1 MKYLHAVTHAKA
13 MNSSEHR
20 RAVEMQNNDTSL
32 KLYSHTSE
40 CNHARTSAHTRL
52 QLHPQ
57 MPTSV
62 PNKQMIFQRV
72 SNQRVAH
79 VFICFYCVTLKHTQ
93 LIGSVVSSAGNQSGN
108 SPIHPQ
114 HTHRPFQFS
123 VEFLSAYLFLL
134 FFLKILPPVVVIR
147 ARLLNLPGRC
157 RQKQNQPSC
166 RELTETS

>member
-1 MKYLHAVTHAKA
+1 MQPCTHI
-13 MNSSEHR
+13 S
-20 RAVEMQNNDTSL
+20 T
-32 KLYSHTSE
+32 HTPAASPT
-40 CNHARTSAHTRL
+40 NAHKC
-52 QLHPQ
+52 PQ
-57 MPTSV
+57 
-62 PNKQMIFQRV
+62 QRDDILEGV
-72 SNQRVAH
+72 VDKPNQRVAH

-108 SPIHPQ
+108 GPIHPQ

-134 FFLKILPPVVVIR
+134 FFKKKILPPVLVIR

-166 RELTETS
+166 RELTETR